1 MIDFHKKE
9 EPFQGVTG
17 WGGGAT
23 GLRMSSAATKKY
35 IDDVFSM
42 YTYRGNA
49 SGTGTDHQIVN
60 GIDNSTEG
68 GMVWIKNRNQ
78 AVSSLLFDTVRTDG
92 GQAEIKSDSQQAQ
105 QGPYTDYNIKTFNTD
120 GYTLT
125 GNGGNT
131 NENNKIYMSWN
142 FRKCEKFFDI
152 VTYTGNGTG
161 GRTVSHNL
169 KSTPGVVLVKNLTD
183 SQNWVM
189 YHRSVGNT
197 GALLLDDTGAITT
210 STSYWNDTSPTNAV
224 FTVGTDNMMN
234 GDGKSYVAY
243 IFAHEEEVFGP
254 DSDKKII
261 SCGTY
266 AGTGSPG
273 VSVTTGFEPAW
284 VMVKNMSTTASWYLM
299 DTLRSMPVDD
309 DDEVYQPN
317 SNAADQ
323 NWGVN
328 FINPLADG
336 FTVETTGNTE
346 TNASGNN
353 YAYIAIAAHSGALM
367 NPDNIT
373 AGTQVFAPVTGNGWS
388 APPEGSNVTNFVV
401 DYMFQKNTSSSSAP
415 GYAASRKSGR
425 KYVRVDH
432 SATATTSSDY
442 QWDSNIG
449 MGNAFGNPSWLW
461 RRHSG
466 FDIMSYNG
474 DNTIRTSP
482 HNLGG
487 VPEFMIFKNMDAGHD
502 WMCWHKDLNG
512 GVNAGQYFMVGNS
525 TNAAGTSSDPFNST
539 APTATH
545 VTLGNGSQAN
555 GTGEQIIGML
565 FRSVSGISKVG
576 SYTVTDDSVDK
587 VVDVGFAPRFVLIKC
602 RNAAGTNWIITDT
615 NRGSSDG
622 NTPLYFLN
630 SDAAQGYA
638 TQMYYSGNTFVIKHD
653 TAGGQLFSGG
663 NHYIYYAHA

>member
-1 MIDFHKKE
+1 MRDFHKKE

-23 GLRMSSAATKKY
+23 GLRMSSAATKTY
-35 IDDVFSM
+35 IDDVFNM

-49 SGTGTDHQIVN
+49 TGTGAESDHQIVN

-78 AVSSLLFDTVRTDG
+78 AISSLLFDTVRG
-92 GQAEIKSDSQQAQ
+92 GQVEIKSDSQQAQ

-120 GYTLT
+120 GFTLT

-131 NENNKIYMSWN
+131 NENNRIFMSWN
-142 FRKCEKFFDI
+142 FRKCAKFFDI

-210 STSYWNDTSPTNAV
+210 ASTYWNNTSPTDSV

-234 GDGKSYVAY
+234 GNGKSYVAY
-243 IFAHEEEVFGP
+243 LFAHEEEAFGP

-266 AGTGSPG
+266 TGTGSPG
-273 VSVTTGFEPAW
+273 VSVTTGFEPGW
-284 VMVKNMSTTASWYLM
+284 VMVKNMSSTASWYLM
-299 DTLRSMPVDD
+299 DTLRAMPVDH

-317 SNAADQ
+317 SSAADQ

-336 FTVETTGNTE
+336 FTVETTANTE

-388 APPEGSNVTNFVV
+388 APPEGSNVSNFVV
-401 DYMFQKNTSSSSAP
+401 DYMFQKNMAGSQP
-415 GYAASRKSGR
+415 GYAASRKSGM

-466 FDIMSYNG
+466 FELMSFNG
-474 DNTIRTSP
+474 NTTATAYP

-512 GVNAGQYFMVGNS
+512 GVNVGQYFMMGN
-525 TNAAGTSSDPFNST
+525 TDGAASTSSDFLNNT

-545 VTLGNGSQAN
+545 VTLGAGGQAN
-555 GTGEQIIGML
+555 GNGEQNIGML
-565 FRSVSGISKVG
+565 FRSVSGISYVG
-576 SYTVTDDSVDK
+576 SYIGNDSASGPSIDCGFQPRLIWIKNSSSTGNWMLYDSNRGFNKCYFTNTQDAEETATRLTVTSDGFDITSAASVINNNGD
-587 VVDVGFAPRFVLIKC
+587 RFV
-602 RNAAGTNWIITDT
+602 
-615 NRGSSDG
+615 
-622 NTPLYFLN
+622 F
-630 SDAAQGYA
+630 
-638 TQMYYSGNTFVIKHD
+638 
-653 TAGGQLFSGG
+653 
-663 NHYIYYAHA
+663 YAHA